1 MGFGEMEH
9 IGNGGEGFRVREVRG
24 SRVLGGFCSHVS
36 ISGSR
41 SEVEEERIVLA
52 CFVLELNLEG
62 YFRSFMSL
70 PFVMYYVSLFLLL

>member
-41 SEVEEERIVLA
+41 SEVEGERKGLYWHALYWKSI
-52 CFVLELNLEG
+52 
-62 YFRSFMSL
+62 
-70 PFVMYYVSLFLLL
+70 